1 MDPMSFDKELEEW
14 ELFHQPLRKDNAEL
28 FKQMLEEVSEHK
40 KELLIYRWDP

>member
-40 KELLIYRWDP
+40 KGVSKGGWDP